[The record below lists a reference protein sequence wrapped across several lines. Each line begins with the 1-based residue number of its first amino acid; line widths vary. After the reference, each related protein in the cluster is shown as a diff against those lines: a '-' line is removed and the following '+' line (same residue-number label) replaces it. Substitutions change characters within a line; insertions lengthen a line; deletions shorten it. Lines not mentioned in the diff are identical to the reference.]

1 MTKSEIAGNFFKQGA
16 NCAQAVAAAF
26 APEVSMSEVELF
38 KLASGFGGGFGR
50 RREVCGAVSGM
61 VLIANMLYGNDDI
74 TDKSAKD
81 DHYARI
87 RKLLKEFETQNSSLI
102 CRELLGLDKN
112 GETTHVSE
120 PRSKEYYQTRPCVE
134 LVASAAEILEKAI
147 TAS

>member
-1 MTKSEIAGNFFKQGA
+1 MTKSEIAKNFFQQGA

-26 APEVSMSEVELF
+26 APEVGMSEVELF

-74 TDKSAKD
+74 TDKDAKD
-81 DHYARI
+81 GHYARI
-87 RKLLKEFETQNSSLI
+87 QKLLKEFEAQNSSLI

-112 GETTHVSE
+112 GETPHVSE
-120 PRSKEYYQTRPCVE
+120 VRTQEYYQTRPCADI
-134 LVASAAEILEKAI
+134 VASAAEILEKAI
-147 TAS
+147 TVS

>member
-1 MTKSEIAGNFFKQGA
+1 
-16 NCAQAVAAAF
+16 
-26 APEVSMSEVELF
+26 
-38 KLASGFGGGFGR
+38 
-50 RREVCGAVSGM
+50 
-61 VLIANMLYGNDDI
+61 MLYGNDDI